1 MKHIKLFENFE
12 ETIFQLRNVSVI
24 MHINGIIKL
33 SVEKEHDSNIKIYNE
48 VPNVGGYSIITFKQP
63 SLDEYKTILEP
74 YGYKITYGITGQPFE
89 NKNENKM
96 LFIFDIGDYWYI
108 LSFYDLKQLNQEHY
122 LIDDKTNLIKKIKEL
137 I

>member
-1 MKHIKLFENFE
+1 
-12 ETIFQLRNVSVI
+12 
-24 MHINGIIKL
+24 
-33 SVEKEHDSNIKIYNE
+33 
-48 VPNVGGYSIITFKQP
+48 
-63 SLDEYKTILEP
+63 
-74 YGYKITYGITGQPFE
+74 
-89 NKNENKM
+89 M